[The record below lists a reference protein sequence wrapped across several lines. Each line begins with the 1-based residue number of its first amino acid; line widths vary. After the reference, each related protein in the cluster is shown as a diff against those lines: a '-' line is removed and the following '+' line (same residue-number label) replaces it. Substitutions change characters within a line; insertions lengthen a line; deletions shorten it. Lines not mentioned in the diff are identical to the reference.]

1 MGRPDYA
8 TAGLNCTAK
17 FPLNIIP
24 VMSAI
29 ASPHKSVFL
38 WRGKSRSHVLFALL
52 LTAWLTVGTSSFPL
66 PSANGWGK
74 ENGTNSP
81 RQSLILTWAI
91 SSTSYMQLNISFS
104 PWQQRQGRGKGLP
117 LGNPG
122 TWALLWSPTLLWDTR
137 SVWPFS
143 SLTVSCFRHC
153 LSPFL
158 HKIWVLFNCEIYTSS
173 KTSIILKNQ
182 NFLHSGQTRS
192 SRSSAAGIRTSK
204 VTSSPLFS
212 SLSLAFLF

>member
-17 FPLNIIP
+17 FPLNLHP

-52 LTAWLTVGTSSFPL
+52 LTAWLTVGTSSFLL
-66 PSANGWGK
+66 PSADRWGK
-74 ENGTNSP
+74 ESGTNSP
-81 RQSLILTWAI
+81 RQSLNLTWAI

-117 LGNPG
+117 LGNLG
-122 TWALLWSPTLLWDTR
+122 TWALLWST
-137 SVWPFS
+137 
-143 SLTVSCFRHC
+143 
-153 LSPFL
+153 
-158 HKIWVLFNCEIYTSS
+158 N
-173 KTSIILKNQ
+173 
-182 NFLHSGQTRS
+182 
-192 SRSSAAGIRTSK
+192 SALGHM
-204 VTSSPLFS
+204 V
-212 SLSLAFLF
+212 SLAPVLPNC